1 MVPIFFVCLFVF
13 EKRRKSSRWLTVRQ
27 SGMRKHSW
35 ALAPMLISE
44 TPPLLKR
51 VKKTVITGLTRR
63 WKPANPVRYRL
74 VFGVYSR
81 SWRDVTGASRCRAVS
96 EKLRHDSEMC
106 LDSLSVTNRSRGHH
120 PSADM
125 VRVLWR
131 DWHVHGITSVVYSDR
146 PAVFFFPFSFA
157 TGYRG
162 GKKTF
167 TKRNRLFK
175 RLKSWMVAFWSFSLC
190 VCLFLLQSQNHPCSC
205 QSNLSLNC
213 ENESDYACAQNP

>member
-1 MVPIFFVCLFVF
+1 MVPIFFLFVF
-13 EKRRKSSRWLTVRQ
+13 EKCLESSRWLTVRQ
-27 SGMRKHSW
+27 SGMRKYSW

-51 VKKTVITGLTRR
+51 VKKTVITGLTHR
-63 WKPANPVRYRL
+63 WKPASPVWYRL

-81 SWRDVTGASRCRAVS
+81 SWGDVTGASRCSAMS

-106 LDSLSVTNRSRGHH
+106 LDSLSVTNHSRGHH

-146 PAVFFFPFSFA
+146 TVFFFTFSFA
-157 TGYRG
+157 TGYCG
-162 GKKTF
+162 GKKHSQ
-167 TKRNRLFK
+167 REIGS
-175 RLKSWMVAFWSFSLC
+175 LKG
-190 VCLFLLQSQNHPCSC
+190 
-205 QSNLSLNC
+205 SNLGWLLFGVLVSVFLFFC
-213 ENESDYACAQNP
+213 WKV

>member
-146 PAVFFFPFSFA
+146 PVVFFSLFHLPLA
-157 TGYRG
+157 TVGE
-162 GKKTF
+162 KNIHKE
-167 TKRNRLFK
+167 K
-175 RLKSWMVAFWSFSLC
+175 
-190 VCLFLLQSQNHPCSC
+190 
-205 QSNLSLNC
+205 
-213 ENESDYACAQNP
+213 